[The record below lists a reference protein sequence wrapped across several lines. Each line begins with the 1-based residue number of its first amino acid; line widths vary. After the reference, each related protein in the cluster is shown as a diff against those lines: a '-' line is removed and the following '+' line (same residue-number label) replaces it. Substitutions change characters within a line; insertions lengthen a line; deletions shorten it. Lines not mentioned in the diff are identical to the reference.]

1 MLYAMRGSDC
11 TIERVLE
18 RDVHGGESSRSTV
31 TEESAGQT
39 RPGTR
44 PRPEDYVSA
53 YGFPVPG
60 KIMRCFFRF
69 TLAGL
74 LSP

>member
-1 MLYAMRGSDC
+1 MLDAMRGSDC
-11 TIERVLE
+11 TIDSVLE

-44 PRPEDYVSA
+44 PRPDELRKPLCRA
-53 YGFPVPG
+53 
-60 KIMRCFFRF
+60 
-69 TLAGL
+69 
-74 LSP
+74 